1 MQMQLRLMNLETLK
15 KISPKLRTGDSAVD
29 KTCLVKGKS
38 PEKIVSETFLIV
50 GLGNPGSKY
59 SQTRHNAG
67 FWFLDVLQR
76 KIEPG
81 AGDSRFRFQ
90 AKVSAE
96 ICRARVYGKDCILA
110 KPDVFMNHSGQ
121 AVRALSDYYKVSAD
135 KLLVAYD
142 DLDLPPGVARLKKGG
157 GHGGHNGMRDIFR
170 HLDNTDFMR
179 LRIGIGHPGFKD
191 AVTAYVLSRAPAEQ
205 EQQIMHSIG
214 DAIAVMPDLL
224 AGKLSKATKDLHT
237 NAEPSVN

>member
-1 MQMQLRLMNLETLK
+1 
-15 KISPKLRTGDSAVD
+15 
-29 KTCLVKGKS
+29 
-38 PEKIVSETFLIV
+38 VSETFLIV

-67 FWFLDVLQR
+67 FWFLDALQSESR
-76 KIEPG
+76 VG
-81 AGDSRFRFQ
+81 AGDTGFRLQ
-90 AKVSAE
+90 SKVSAE
-96 ICRARVYGKDCILA
+96 VWRGRVHGRDCIFA

-121 AVRALSDYYKVSAD
+121 VVRALTDYYKVGTER
-135 KLLVAYD
+135 LLIAYD
-142 DLDLPPGVARLKKGG
+142 DLDLPPGTVRLKKGG

-179 LRIGIGHPGFKD
+179 LRIGIGHPGFRD
-191 AVTAYVLSRAPAEQ
+191 AVTAYVLSRPPADQ

-224 AGKLSKATKDLHT
+224 VGKVSKATKDLHT
-237 NAEPSVN
+237 GAEPPVN